1 MARTPV
7 PAVDGFPVVLVHGAF
22 HELQGP
28 HEIRSRW
35 LPSLQDGL
43 WHHDMTV
50 DPADVGVVFYGDLF
64 RNDPEVPDT
73 PQLAATRQHVE
84 LSLEAL
90 GGSDV
95 LGALSQAANNAAFER
110 TVDMVT
116 TMTTTPDLAD
126 RIGERYDRVVG
137 PRTKVIVAHS
147 MGTVVAWTALCN
159 RPTSTVHSLVTM
171 GSPLGS
177 PMVFGMLDPAPVDGQ
192 GAWPGQVQRWVNIA
206 AVGDKATGGKKLS
219 DRFGA
224 RVEDRQVDNGHRA
237 HDPEPYLNSSATGEA
252 VATALRS

>member
-1 MARTPV
+1 MTRELGPLG
-7 PAVDGFPVVLVHGAF
+7 DGFPVVLVHGAF

-28 HEIRSRW
+28 NEIKSRW
-35 LPSLQDGL
+35 MPALQDGL
-43 WHHDMTV
+43 WHHGVDL

-64 RNDPEVPDT
+64 RNDPEVPDS
-73 PQLAATRQHVE
+73 PQMVETRQQVE

-126 RIGERYDRVVG
+126 QIGERYDRVVG
-137 PRTKVIVAHS
+137 PRTKVVVAHS
-147 MGTVVAWTALCN
+147 MGTVIAWTALN
-159 RPTSTVHSLVTM
+159 FRPESTVHTLVTL

-177 PMVFGMLDPAPVDGQ
+177 PMVFDMLDPKPVDGQ
-192 GAWPGQVQRWVNIA
+192 GAWPGAVQRWVNVA
-206 AVGDKATGGKKLS
+206 AVGDKAAGGHHLS
-219 DRFGA
+219 ERFGP

-237 HDPEPYLNSSATGEA
+237 HDPEPYLNAAATGEA
-252 VATALRS
+252 VAGALRS

>member
-1 MARTPV
+1 MTRALGPLG
-7 PAVDGFPVVLVHGAF
+7 DGFPVVLVHGAF

-28 HEIRSRW
+28 HEIRTRW

-43 WHHDMTV
+43 WYHGLTV

-64 RNDPEVPDT
+64 RNDPEVPDS
-73 PQLAATRQHVE
+73 PRYVEARQQVE

-116 TMTTTPDLAD
+116 TMSTTPDLAD
-126 RIGERYDRVVG
+126 QIGERYDRVVG
-137 PRTKVIVAHS
+137 PRTKVVVAHS
-147 MGTVVAWTALCN
+147 MGTVVAWTALCH
-159 RPTSTVHSLVTM
+159 RPESTVHTLVTL

-177 PMVFGMLDPAPVDGQ
+177 PMVFDVLDPAPVGGQ
-192 GAWPGQVQRWVNIA
+192 GAWPGPVQRWVNVA
-206 AVGDKATGGKKLS
+206 AVGDKATGGRGLS
-219 DRFGA
+219 ERFGP

-237 HDPEPYLNSSATGEA
+237 HDPEPYLNSRATGEA
-252 VATALRS
+252 VAAALRA